1 MNYRAIKWGL
11 SQELEPQP
19 KLLLM
24 VLCASATRDG
34 YTIMGQE
41 KLGNLCGASQG
52 WVTKYIKVLVDKDLI
67 HISKR
72 ATNGMHM
79 MNEYHLITDNTVKK
93 TLPTNTSVEEVVGHL
108 VIQSPQYICDKAV
121 LPLSYKSPDVHST

>member
-34 YTIMGQE
+34 YTILGQE
-41 KLGNLCGASQG
+41 KLGKLCGASQG
-52 WVTKYIKVLVDKDLI
+52 WVCKHMKVLTDKDLI

-72 ATNGMHM
+72 ATNGLHM
-79 MNEYHLITDNTVKK
+79 MNEYHLITDNRVKRK
-93 TLPTNTSVEEVVGHL
+93 LPTETEVDTVIGHL
-108 VIQSPQYICDKAV
+108 VVRSPQYLCAEAV
-121 LPLSYKSPDVHST
+121 LPLSYKSPD